1 MSRVKP
7 VVQEELDLE
16 EDAEDEIDEEL
27 DDSPD
32 EAMEGE
38 SEYDAGTRIIEKYT
52 AKAKSPL
59 KAIRAFCIICMGGY
73 VREVARCT
81 APKCVLYPMRM
92 GRNPF
97 HAKAGKPP
105 TFKK

>member
-1 MSRVKP
+1 MNRVKP

-16 EDAEDEIDEEL
+16 DEEVEDEDDVE
-27 DDSPD
+27 DSPD
-32 EAMEGE
+32 EPMEGE
-38 SEYDAGTRIIEKYT
+38 SEYDAGSRVIEKYK

-81 APKCVLYPMRM
+81 APECVLYPMRM

>member
-7 VVQEELDLE
+7 VTE
-16 EDAEDEIDEEL
+16 DEEL
-27 DDSPD
+27 EQQELFEEEDDEDDSPD

-38 SEYDAGTRIIEKYT
+38 SEYDAGTRVIEKYRK
-52 AKAKSPL
+52 KATSPL

-81 APKCVLYPMRM
+81 ARSCVLYPMRM

-97 HAKAGKPP
+97 HAAAGKPRP
-105 TFKK
+105 TKD